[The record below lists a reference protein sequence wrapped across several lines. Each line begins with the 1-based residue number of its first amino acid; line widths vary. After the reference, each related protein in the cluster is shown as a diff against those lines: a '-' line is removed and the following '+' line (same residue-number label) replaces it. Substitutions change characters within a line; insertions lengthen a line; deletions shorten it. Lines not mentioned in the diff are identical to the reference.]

1 MKITLKNFFGRL
13 FKNSIFFKTH
23 FYKTEKLVRGCRYVI
38 CLRHEH
44 SERSSI
50 ATVQFWDLD

>member
-1 MKITLKNFFGRL
+1 MKMT
-13 FKNSIFFKTH
+13 FKKLLWWVLNSTVFKTH
-23 FYKTEKLVRGCRYVI
+23 FYKTEKLLRGCRYVI
-38 CLRHEH
+38 CFRHLH